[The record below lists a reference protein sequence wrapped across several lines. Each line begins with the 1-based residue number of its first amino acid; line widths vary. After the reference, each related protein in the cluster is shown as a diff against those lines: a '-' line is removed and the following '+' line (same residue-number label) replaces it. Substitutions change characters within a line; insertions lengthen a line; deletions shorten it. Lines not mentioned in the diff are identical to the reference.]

1 MVVIRDNISIVVNF
15 YQIWY
20 YRYTAIREGVFCIME
35 KIREATDKK
44 NIVKY
49 YRYEEIVKPVEF
61 LEELAAKGW
70 KFDKVFMKRDAEMDM
85 QFDIGNYTLD
95 ELRKFK
101 ASLAYG
107 PACMFTLEAN
117 LDDHFAEIHFS
128 DDSKIVYMFTTEP
141 DFELE

>member
-1 MVVIRDNISIVVNF
+1 MAVIRDNISIVVNI

-35 KIREATDKK
+35 KIREATNKK

-107 PACMFTLEAN
+107 PACMFTLEASLN
-117 LDDHFAEIHFS
+117 DHVAEIHFS
-128 DDSKIVYMFTTEP
+128 DDSKIVYMSTIEP

>member
-1 MVVIRDNISIVVNF
+1 MYI
-15 YQIWY
+15 
-20 YRYTAIREGVFCIME
+20 AIREGVFCIME
-35 KIREATDKK
+35 KIREATNKN

-49 YRYEEIVKPVEF
+49 YRYGEIVKPVEF

-128 DDSKIVYMFTTEP
+128 DDSRIVYMFTTEP
-141 DFELE
+141 DFEFE

>member
-1 MVVIRDNISIVVNF
+1 MAVIRDNISIVVNI

-35 KIREATDKK
+35 KIREATNKK

>member
-1 MVVIRDNISIVVNF
+1 MSI
-15 YQIWY
+15 
-20 YRYTAIREGVFCIME
+20 AIREGVFCIME
-35 KIREATDKK
+35 KIREATNKN

-49 YRYEEIVKPVEF
+49 YRYGEIVKPVEF

-128 DDSKIVYMFTTEP
+128 DDSKIVYIFTTEP

>member
-1 MVVIRDNISIVVNF
+1 
-15 YQIWY
+15 
-20 YRYTAIREGVFCIME
+20 ME
-35 KIREATDKK
+35 KIEEITNEK

-107 PACMFTLEAN
+107 PACMFTLEAK

-128 DDSKIVYMFTTEP
+128 DDSRIVYMFTTEP

>member
-1 MVVIRDNISIVVNF
+1 
-15 YQIWY
+15 
-20 YRYTAIREGVFCIME
+20 ME
-35 KIREATDKK
+35 KIREVIFKK

-49 YRYEEIVKPVEF
+49 YRYEEIVTPVEF
-61 LEELAAKGW
+61 LESLAAKGW
-70 KFDKVFMKRDAEMDM
+70 KYDKVFMKRDAEMDM
-85 QFDIGNYTLD
+85 QFDIGNYTLE
-95 ELRKFK
+95 ELKNVK

-128 DDSKIVYMFTTEP
+128 DDSKIVYIFTTES

>member
-1 MVVIRDNISIVVNF
+1 MVVIRDNISIVVNI

-35 KIREATDKK
+35 KIREATNKK

-85 QFDIGNYTLD
+85 QFDIGNYTLE
-95 ELRKFK
+95 ELKNVK

>member
-85 QFDIGNYTLD
+85 QFDIGNYTLE
-95 ELRKFK
+95 ELKNVK

-128 DDSKIVYMFTTEP
+128 DDSRIVYMFTTEP